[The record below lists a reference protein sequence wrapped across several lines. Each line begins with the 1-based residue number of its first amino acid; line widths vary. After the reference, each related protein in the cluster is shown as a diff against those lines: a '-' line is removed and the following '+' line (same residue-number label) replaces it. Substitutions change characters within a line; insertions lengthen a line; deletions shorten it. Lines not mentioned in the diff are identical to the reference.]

1 MKLLATLAVAGLD
14 TEIYFCFK
22 NKIRTSF
29 SWSLI
34 IRNFHCQIEVMHLVW
49 TRIGFFYKVQKQV
62 HFCLFTVEIIFF
74 IDL

>member
-14 TEIYFCFK
+14 KEIYFCFK

-34 IRNFHCQIEVMHLVW
+34 SRNLNCQIEIHA
-49 TRIGFFYKVQKQV
+49 
-62 HFCLFTVEIIFF
+62 F
-74 IDL
+74 ILG